1 MEERFKIACAVHLIL
16 IKDGKIL
23 LQRRNNPNK
32 HGYGMLGM
40 PAGHLEAN
48 ENVYDAL
55 RREMKEELDIDVTSS
70 EIVQVMNLNG
80 DTGVYDA
87 YFFTCEYKGVI
98 KNKEEENCKSIEW
111 IDIGQDIKDLI
122 PYQKYALSKYLESE
136 DNKFTIFGWD

>member
-1 MEERFKIACAVHLIL
+1 MDDKFKIYCAVHLIL

-48 ENVYDAL
+48 ENVYDAFK
-55 RREMKEELDIDVTSS
+55 REMKEELDIDVTSS

-87 YFFTCEYKGVI
+87 YFFTCEYTGEI
-98 KNKEEENCKSIEW
+98 KNMEEDNAKSLEW
-111 IDIGQDIKDLI
+111 LDINSDIDKFM
-122 PYQKYALSKYLESE
+122 PYQKYALSKYLESK
-136 DNKFTIFGWD
+136 DNKFTTFGW